1 MKTYAL
7 FLGLVLALCQSA
19 QDSGE
24 MHHHAES
31 IEKLGTVSFPISCSL
46 EVQKPFELGVALLH
60 SYWYEEA
67 DKQFKE
73 VAAKDPACAM
83 AYWGQ
88 AMTLHRPAYSQPS
101 EQDLKRGWE
110 LVQKARAV
118 GAMTAREREYIVAL
132 AGFYAGDKVDNEKRT
147 AAWCAGMERF
157 TPATRRIRRLQFSM
171 LCRYWSPNRRTIRRW
186 RIHGRR
192 SRF

>member
-19 QDSGE
+19 EDSGE

-110 LVQKARAV
+110 LVQKARPW
-118 GAMTAREREYIVAL
+118 E
-132 AGFYAGDKVDNEKRT
+132 
-147 AAWCAGMERF
+147 
-157 TPATRRIRRLQFSM
+157 Q
-171 LCRYWSPNRRTIRRW
+171 
-186 RIHGRR
+186 
-192 SRF
+192 